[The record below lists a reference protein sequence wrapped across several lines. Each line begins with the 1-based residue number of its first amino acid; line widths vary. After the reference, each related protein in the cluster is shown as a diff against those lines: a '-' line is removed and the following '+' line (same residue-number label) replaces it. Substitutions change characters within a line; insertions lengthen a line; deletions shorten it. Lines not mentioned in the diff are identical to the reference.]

1 MNATTN
7 DPDPL
12 PQLDAEEAELVLP
25 GFDNGDAWRLGVQ
38 LVEAARA
45 RGLCVS
51 ISIRR
56 GGQRLFHAALP
67 GTSADND
74 SWLDRKARVV
84 ERFGHSS
91 FRVGTACRAS
101 GRSLEEIYGVETALY
116 AAHGGAFPLT
126 VRGTGIVGVVAVSGL
141 PQAED
146 HAFVVDQLRSFLAS
160 GPAAAV

>member
-1 MNATTN
+1 MTAAT
-7 DPDPL
+7 DPTAL
-12 PQLDAEEAELVLP
+12 LAQLDGEEAELVLP
-25 GFDNGDAWRLGVQ
+25 GLDNDDAWRLGVQ
-38 LVEAARA
+38 LVEAARS
-45 RGLCVS
+45 RGLGVS
-51 ISIRR
+51 IAIRR

-91 FRVGTACRAS
+91 FRVGTACRAA

-116 AAHGGAFPLT
+116 AAYGGAFPLT

-141 PQAED
+141 AQADD
-146 HAFVVDQLRSFLAS
+146 HAFVVEQLRAFLA
-160 GPAAAV
+160 